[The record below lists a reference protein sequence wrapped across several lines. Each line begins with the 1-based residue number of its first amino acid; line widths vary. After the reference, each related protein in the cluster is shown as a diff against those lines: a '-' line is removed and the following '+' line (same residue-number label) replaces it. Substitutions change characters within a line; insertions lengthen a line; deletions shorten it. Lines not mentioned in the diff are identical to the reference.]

1 MRRGG
6 LGRGLSALIPGA
18 EAPASRNGGGATQLV
33 EIPVADV
40 RVNARQPRKAFP
52 EESLRALAASIA
64 QVGLLQPIVVRT
76 GWTGRGYE
84 LVAGER
90 RLRAAQMAG
99 LATVPAIVRTSEDAS
114 GLQEALIENI
124 HREDLAPLELAAA
137 FQELLEE
144 LGTTQE
150 EVASRLGCSRTHV
163 ANTIRLLSLPPD
175 VQRLLGDGRIHAGHA
190 RALLGLSD
198 DDARSMLALRI
209 AAEGL
214 SVRQV
219 EDLVRRYSEPRH
231 VHLEPPRPDGAMEEL
246 EQRLV
251 ERLGTR
257 VRVVMG
263 KRRGRILIEV
273 GSPEE
278 LERITGLLGAIDVVR
293 IPEAAG

>member
-1 MRRGG
+1 M
-6 LGRGLSALIPGA
+6 A
-18 EAPASRNGGGATQLV
+18 E
-33 EIPVADV
+33 
-40 RVNARQPRKAFP
+40 
-52 EESLRALAASIA
+52 
-64 QVGLLQPIVVRT
+64 
-76 GWTGRGYE
+76 
-84 LVAGER
+84 
-90 RLRAAQMAG
+90 
-99 LATVPAIVRTSEDAS
+99 
-114 GLQEALIENI
+114 
-124 HREDLAPLELAAA
+124 
-137 FQELLEE
+137 
-144 LGTTQE
+144 
-150 EVASRLGCSRTHV
+150 RLGCSRAHV

-190 RALLGLSD
+190 RALLSLND
-198 DDARSMLALRI
+198 DGARSMLALRI

-219 EDLVRRYSEPRH
+219 EDLVRRYSEPRR
-231 VHLEPPRPDGAMEEL
+231 VQLESPRPDGAVEDL

-278 LERITGLLGAIDVVR
+278 LGRIVALLGAADVVK